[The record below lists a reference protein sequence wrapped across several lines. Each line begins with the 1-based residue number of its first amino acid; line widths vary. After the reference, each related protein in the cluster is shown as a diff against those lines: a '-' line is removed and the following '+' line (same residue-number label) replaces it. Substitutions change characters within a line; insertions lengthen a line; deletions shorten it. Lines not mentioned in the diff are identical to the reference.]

1 MGKKKAFLL
10 QVDSESFP
18 LVIESRPE
26 FASLAF
32 SPAERYTM
40 QELAQLANYSAAR
53 GVRLVIEIDLPGHTG
68 YGNDI
73 SPGWCLPF
81 PETCPKP
88 RCQRDN
94 DLNPAANLTYVPAPV
109 FKTTSGVKRLKPP
122 SFFDHPVRISE
133 VSEVS
138 FPSGAARII
147 HLDTIPPG
155 AGTR

>member
-1 MGKKKAFLL
+1 M
-10 QVDSESFP
+10 
-18 LVIESRPE
+18 IESRPE

-53 GVRLVIEIDLPGHTG
+53 GVRLVIEVDLPGHTG

-94 DLNPAANLTYVPAPV
+94 DLNPAANLTYVATRSSLSKPRAVQHGCNHPV
-109 FKTTSGVKRLKPP
+109 SLTTSLNLRGIINSPL
-122 SFFDHPVRISE
+122 E
-133 VSEVS
+133 QLVS
-138 FPSGAARII
+138 FSFNSS
-147 HLDTIPPG
+147 
-155 AGTR
+155 